1 MGKRSD
7 RLPPKKTPAGSS
19 AAAEEPAP
27 DVPAPTKSKRRA
39 DRFPIWGWALAFCV
53 PLVLSEGMFRMVGKT
68 GSMILFPIAWIG
80 FWIALMQRS
89 GWPILKR
96 RKEGSGTE
104 H

>member
-7 RLPPKKTPAGSS
+7 RLPKKTPDRR
-19 AAAEEPAP
+19 EPATEAP
-27 DVPAPTKSKRRA
+27 PPPAPKVS
-39 DRFPIWGWALAFCV
+39 RFNSVPLWGWVLVFCV
-53 PLVLSEGMFRMVGKT
+53 PVLSSEYMFHMVGKT
-68 GSMILFPIAWIG
+68 GEMILFPIAWIG

-104 H
+104 R